1 MWVVYT
7 RCERRMLIVIKV
19 GGSILGEGVHPNIL
33 DDLKAV
39 ASTNKVILVH
49 GGGKEVTEVAE
60 KMGKEQKFV
69 VSPEGIRSRY
79 TDWETVVI
87 YNMVMS
93 GKMNKEIV
101 TTLQRVGIPAVGL
114 SGVDGGLIRAERKKK
129 LIIVDERGRK
139 RIIDGGYT
147 GKIKYVD
154 AALLNLLLERNYL
167 PVISPVALGDEYEF
181 LNLDGDR
188 AAAYIAGGVK
198 ADKVIFLTDVQGLIL
213 EGKLVEKISAAEA
226 KNLLPKIGFGME
238 KKVLAALEALQMG
251 VKESIIASGLTENP
265 ISTALKGER
274 CTVIYSG

>member
-1 MWVVYT
+1 
-7 RCERRMLIVIKV
+7 MLIVIKV

-33 DDLKAV
+33 EDLKAV
-39 ASTNKVILVH
+39 ASANKVILVH

-60 KMGKEQKFV
+60 KLGKEQKFV

-93 GKMNKEIV
+93 GKINKEIV

-154 AALLNLLLERNYL
+154 AALLKLLLERNYL

-181 LNLDGDR
+181 LNVDGDR
-188 AAAYIAGGVK
+188 AAAYVAGGVK

-213 EGKLVEKISAAEA
+213 DGRVVEKISAAEA
-226 KNLLPKIGFGME
+226 RTLLPKIGFGME
-238 KKVLAALEALQMG
+238 KKVLAAVEAVEMG
-251 VKESIIASGLTENP
+251 VKESVIASGLSENP
-265 ISTALKGER
+265 ISAALKGEG
-274 CTVIYSG
+274 CTVIYGG

>member
-1 MWVVYT
+1 
-7 RCERRMLIVIKV
+7 MLIVIKV
-19 GGSILGEGVHPNIL
+19 GGSILGEGVHPNIFE
-33 DDLKAV
+33 DLKAV

-60 KMGKEQKFV
+60 KLGKEQKFV

-93 GKMNKEIV
+93 GKINKEIV

-114 SGVDGGLIRAERKKK
+114 SGVDGGLIRAERKKR

-154 AALLNLLLERNYL
+154 AALLNLLLRNYL
-167 PVISPVALGDEYEF
+167 PVISPVALGDEYEL
-181 LNLDGDR
+181 LNVDGDR
-188 AAAYIAGGVK
+188 AAAYVAGSVK

-213 EGKLVEKISAAEA
+213 DGRLVEKISAAEA

-238 KKVLAALEALQMG
+238 KKVLAAVEAVEMG
-251 VKESIIASGLTENP
+251 VKESVIASGLSESP
-265 ISTALKGER
+265 ISTALKGEG
-274 CTVIYSG
+274 CTVIYGG

>member
-1 MWVVYT
+1 
-7 RCERRMLIVIKV
+7 MLIVIKV
-19 GGSILGEGVHPNIL
+19 GGSILGEGVHPNIFE
-33 DDLKAV
+33 DLKAV

-60 KMGKEQKFV
+60 KLGKEQKFV

-93 GKMNKEIV
+93 GKINKEIV

-154 AALLNLLLERNYL
+154 AALLNLLLRNYL
-167 PVISPVALGDEYEF
+167 PVISPVALGDEYEL
-181 LNLDGDR
+181 LNVDGDR
-188 AAAYIAGGVK
+188 AAAYVAGSVK

-213 EGKLVEKISAAEA
+213 DGRLVEKISAAEA

-238 KKVLAALEALQMG
+238 KKVLAAVEAVEMG
-251 VKESIIASGLTENP
+251 VKESVIASGLSESP
-265 ISTALKGER
+265 ISTALKGEG
-274 CTVIYSG
+274 CTVIYGG